1 MEGEGDGLAQKI
13 RVAINTKVFKP
24 TCAAIMGRYF
34 EKFSKNGR
42 ENEEDEEDEVEES
55 MGLEVVAE

>member
-1 MEGEGDGLAQKI
+1 M
-13 RVAINTKVFKP
+13 FKP

-55 MGLEVVAE
+55 MGLEAVAE